1 MIQAHLHV
9 GFFTI
14 FFIKRASLK
23 DTLISIQKNS
33 VSKSVVYV
41 MKHISFHLYRSHC
54 DGVICKK
61 LAIGDKYIS
70 KRV

>member
-23 DTLISIQKNS
+23 DTLFPKNS

-41 MKHISFHLYRSHC
+41 MKHISFQFYRAHR

-61 LAIGDKYIS
+61 LAIGDKYIN

>member
-41 MKHISFHLYRSHC
+41 MKHISFHLYRAHC

-61 LAIGDKYIS
+61 LAIGDKYIN
-70 KRV
+70 KLV